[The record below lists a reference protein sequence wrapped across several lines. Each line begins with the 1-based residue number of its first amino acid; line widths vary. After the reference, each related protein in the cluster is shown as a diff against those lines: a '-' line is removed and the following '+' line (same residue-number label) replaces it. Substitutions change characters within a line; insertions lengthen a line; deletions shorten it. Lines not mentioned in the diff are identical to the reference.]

1 MYTRNSAFMA
11 NEDGIRGTLE
21 PDKLA
26 DLAVLT
32 ADYLSVPV
40 GDVGQIR
47 STLTL
52 LGGKA
57 VYGAGPF
64 SSLAGSQ

>member
-1 MYTRNSAFMA
+1 MA

-21 PDKLA
+21 PGKLA

-32 ADYLSVPV
+32 ADYLSVPTKE
-40 GDVGQIR
+40 VGQIR

-57 VYGAGPF
+57 VYASGPF
-64 SSLAGSQ
+64 SSLAAPE